1 MTPDTIPELGRPE
14 LLEFAESIARE
25 RLIETDI
32 VVGAMEQAV
41 QAAALRKYGQD
52 LEIQAEIDRESGAI
66 TLQRILEVADPVED
80 RAKQISL
87 EEGRARDPEATVGQ
101 RFLDPL
107 PPIDVGRLS
116 AQTAKQVVYQKVRE
130 AERKRQYEEFKD
142 RVGEIVNG
150 IVKRFEYG
158 NVIVDLA
165 RAEGF
170 MRRDQTL
177 AKESYRP
184 GDRIRSYILD
194 VREEAKGPQIL
205 LSRAC
210 NEFLVKLFAQE
221 VPEIYDG
228 TVEIRSAARDPGS
241 RAKIAVLSNDPSID
255 PVGACVGM
263 RGSRVQAVVGEL
275 QGERID
281 IIQWSPDTATFIV
294 NALAPAEVTR
304 VVLDE
309 EANQVEAVV
318 PEDKLSIAIGRRGQN
333 VRLASKLTGWD
344 IDIVTEAVASERRQ
358 EELRRCIRMFVQ
370 TLDVDEVVAHL
381 LVTEGFDS
389 LEAVAFVPLE
399 ELVEIEGLREEV
411 AEELRA
417 RANQVLA
424 ECDAKLIE
432 VRRRLGV
439 EDDVA
444 AIEGLTVA
452 MLVVLGL
459 NAVRTKDD
467 LADLATDELTELLQ
481 DKAALEKLRVFLQAN
496 DEIMNPGMQLT
507 DVNLSEEEAGA
518 IVMAARAHW
527 FEDGEAMA
535 AAARERVEREKEKEL
550 EAAAEA
556 EADPL
561 AAASAA
567 PEEAAGAEDSGAAD
581 GPAPAGGEAEEAS
594 AAQAEAAPGGEPGP
608 GPEATAPDGSA
619 EDSGAADGSAP
630 AGVEAEDASAAPAET
645 ASGSEPGSGPAAGG
659 EAPMEPEKEGGPPPA
674 AAEEADAP
682 ADRTPAAAD
691 AENGGPVD
699 RGPAGGGTGA

>member
-1 MTPDTIPELGRPE
+1 MAGRRRRAAGRAETQTGSGRPRRPAGNPGGDRLDPDMIPELGRPE

-32 VVGAMEQAV
+32 VIGAMEQAV
-41 QAAALRKYGQD
+41 QAAALRKYGQE
-52 LEIQAEIDRESGAI
+52 LEIQAEIDRESGGI
-66 TLQRILEVADPVED
+66 TIQRVLEVADPVED
-80 RAKQISL
+80 RARQISL
-87 EEGRARDPEATVGQ
+87 DEGRARDPEAKVGQ

-107 PPIDVGRLS
+107 PPIDVGRMS
-116 AQTAKQVVYQKVRE
+116 AQTAKQVIYQKVRE
-130 AERKRQYEEFKD
+130 AERHRQYEEFKD

-177 AKESYRP
+177 IKESYRP

-241 RAKIAVLSNDPSID
+241 RAKIAVVSNDPSID

-309 EANQVEAVV
+309 EATRVEAVV

-424 ECDAKLIE
+424 ECGAKLVE

-439 EDDVA
+439 EDEVA
-444 AIEGLTVA
+444 AIEGLTPA

-459 NAVRTKDD
+459 NGVRTRDD
-467 LADLATDELTELLQ
+467 LADLAADELVELLQ
-481 DKAALEKLRVFLQAN
+481 DKDGLEKLRVFLQAN
-496 DEIMNPGMQLT
+496 DEVMNPGMQLS
-507 DVNLSEEEAGA
+507 DVALSEEEAGA
-518 IVMAARAHW
+518 VVMAARAHW

-535 AAARERVEREKEKEL
+535 AAARERVEQEKQREL

-561 AAASAA
+561 AAATAEAGAA
-567 PEEAAGAEDSGAAD
+567 PEETAGAEDSGAPGDPVPAD
-581 GPAPAGGEAEEAS
+581 GETEEAPA
-594 AAQAEAAPGGEPGP
+594 AEADAP
-608 GPEATAPDGSA
+608 
-619 EDSGAADGSAP
+619 SAP
-630 AGVEAEDASAAPAET
+630 AA
-645 ASGSEPGSGPAAGG
+645 
-659 EAPMEPEKEGGPPPA
+659 EPEETVGDSSPAGADESPPA
-674 AAEEADAP
+674 AAEDAGVP
-682 ADRTPAAAD
+682 DGGPVPAAD
-691 AENGGPVD
+691 AEEDGGPAD
-699 RGPAGGGTGA
+699 RNPAGGGTGA